1 MNLTTIEKLTA
12 SVITNFIAQHFNNEV
27 RHTTYYKQNLKRVGN
42 LYAKELE
49 KAELKEFDLL
59 DERQPDA
66 LHLISSN
73 QLEFIE
79 EIDAA
84 LSCRPSLPPRP
95 LQEVD
100 AQLGTALEFIEDI
113 DSVLSQWSAEK
124 KPTALLMKGIRPRR
138 RPLGNT
144 NREIPPK
151 GGNWGTLGPLG
162 PT

>member
-27 RHTTYYKQNLKRVGN
+27 KHTTYYKHNLKKVGN

-79 EIDAA
+79 EIVK
-84 LSCRPSLPPRP
+84 RPFT
-95 LQEVD
+95 EM
-100 AQLGTALEFIEDI
+100 
-113 DSVLSQWSAEK
+113 
-124 KPTALLMKGIRPRR
+124 ALLQNIIMAYKKEPKRIEGIVNKI
-138 RPLGNT
+138 LNV
-144 NREIPPK
+144 
-151 GGNWGTLGPLG
+151 
-162 PT
+162 